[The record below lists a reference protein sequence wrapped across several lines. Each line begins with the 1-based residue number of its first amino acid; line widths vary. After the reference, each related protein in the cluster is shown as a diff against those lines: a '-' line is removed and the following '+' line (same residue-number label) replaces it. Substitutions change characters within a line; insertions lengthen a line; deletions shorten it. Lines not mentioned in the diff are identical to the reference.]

1 VRRVR
6 KSYVDDDAQFSDVL
20 QLGAEQF
27 PDGLLVVPLALV
39 QRLVVAHHV
48 RPAAL
53 EGEERRRVTRTQL
66 VRVLVDVVVVVVG
79 YRKAARRVPGQD
91 VGQLLLLVRRRL
103 QSHWQRCIAN
113 FAPGIPYTKDS
124 SGRGARRRPRSTQRS
139 PLTISQRGCCLSVT
153 PPYGPLEEIMTSMTK
168 PEVRNVSKRRRR
180 RTEPRLQAICTE
192 NLAKFGRVVAEISV
206 RTDGQTEGSSQHFAP
221 YRGRS
226 KQLLRIQYCSSF
238 RSQ

>member
-1 VRRVR
+1 MR

-139 PLTISQRGCCLSVT
+139 PLTISQRG
-153 PPYGPLEEIMTSMTK
+153 PLEEIMTMTK